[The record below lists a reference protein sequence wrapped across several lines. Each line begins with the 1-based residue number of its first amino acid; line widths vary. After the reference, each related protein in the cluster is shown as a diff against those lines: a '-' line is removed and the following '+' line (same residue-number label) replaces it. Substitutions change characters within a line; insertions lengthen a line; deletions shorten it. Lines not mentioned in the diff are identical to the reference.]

1 MSINSGERGVT
12 TGVRQNNVWAEAA
25 AIDKEQIDF
34 PYPDSLLTQG
44 QMTGGVRVPDEGGSA
59 EPVQWPII
67 INIHLDFH

>member
-44 QMTGGVRVPDEGGSA
+44 QMTGVSGSLMKEA
-59 EPVQWPII
+59 PQNLCNGRLSSIFI
-67 INIHLDFH
+67 